1 MNRETCIFNYT
12 KKCTDC
18 GECEICDLDQNKKCD
33 NCGECL
39 QREGIDT
46 QAIKIDEIK
55 EDKNFVD
62 KEDLKKVLKED
73 EKELESLKEFE
84 EDLENE
90 ILQETQ
96 LLKDYDENFKE
107 QGLYAIENVE
117 GVQIEY
123 IEDVDGL
130 SELMEDESRLRK
142 VAYEEFPGLIKI
154 RENK

>member
-18 GECEICDLDQNKKCD
+18 GECEICDLDPNKKCD

-73 EKELESLKEFE
+73 ERELESLKEFE

-90 ILQETQ
+90 ILEKTE

-130 SELMEDESRLRK
+130 SELMEDESRLKK

>member
-90 ILQETQ
+90 ILQETE
-96 LLKDYDENFKE
+96 LIKDYDENFKE

-130 SELMEDESRLRK
+130 SELMEDESRLKK

>member
-90 ILQETQ
+90 ILHETQ

-130 SELMEDESRLRK
+130 SELMEDESRLKK

-154 RENK
+154 REDK

>member
-130 SELMEDESRLRK
+130 SELMEDESRLKK

-154 RENK
+154 REDK

>member
-18 GECEICDLDQNKKCD
+18 GECEICDLNTNKKCD

-55 EDKNFVD
+55 EDKGFVD

-73 EKELESLKEFE
+73 EEELESSKKFE
-84 EDLENE
+84 QDLENE
-90 ILQETQ
+90 ILQDAE

-107 QGLYAIENVE
+107 QGLYAIENVDE
-117 GVQIEY
+117 VQIEY

-130 SELMEDESRLRK
+130 SELMEDESRLKK

>member
-1 MNRETCIFNYT
+1 MNRETCIFDYS

-18 GECEICDLDQNKKCD
+18 GECEICDLNPDKKCD

-46 QAIKIDEIK
+46 SAIKIDEIK
-55 EDKNFVD
+55 EDKNFVN

-73 EKELESLKEFE
+73 EEEFE
-84 EDLENE
+84 EDLELENT
-90 ILQETQ
+90 IPQEAE
-96 LLKDYDENFKE
+96 LLKDYDEDFKE
-107 QGLYAIENVE
+107 KGLYAIENVE

-123 IEDVDGL
+123 IEDIDGL
-130 SELMEDESRLRK
+130 NELMEDESRLKK

-154 RENK
+154 RKDK

>member
-18 GECEICDLDQNKKCD
+18 GECEICDLDPNKKCD

-73 EKELESLKEFE
+73 ERELESLKEFE

-90 ILQETQ
+90 ILKETE

-130 SELMEDESRLRK
+130 SELMEDESRLKK

>member
-18 GECEICDLDQNKKCD
+18 GECEICDLNTNKKCD

-62 KEDLKKVLKED
+62 KEALKKVLKED
-73 EKELESLKEFE
+73 EEELESSKKFE
-84 EDLENE
+84 QDLENV
-90 ILQETQ
+90 ILQDAE

-107 QGLYAIENVE
+107 QGLYAIENVD

-130 SELMEDESRLRK
+130 SELMEDESRLKK
-142 VAYEEFPGLIKI
+142 VA
-154 RENK
+154 

>member
-130 SELMEDESRLRK
+130 SELMEDESRLK
-142 VAYEEFPGLIKI
+142 K
-154 RENK
+154 

>member
-84 EDLENE
+84 EGLENE
-90 ILQETQ
+90 ILQETE
-96 LLKDYDENFKE
+96 LIKDYDENFKE

-130 SELMEDESRLRK
+130 SELMEDESRLKK

>member
-18 GECEICDLDQNKKCD
+18 GECEICDLNPNKKCD
-33 NCGECL
+33 NCAECL

-46 QAIKIDEIK
+46 QAIRIDEIK

-62 KEDLKKVLKED
+62 KEALKKVLKED
-73 EKELESLKEFE
+73 EEEFKFSEEFE
-84 EDLENE
+84 QDLENE
-90 ILQETQ
+90 ILQDEK

-107 QGLYAIENVE
+107 QGLYAIENIDV
-117 GVQIEY
+117 VQIEY

-130 SELMEDESRLRK
+130 SELMEDESRLKK

-154 RENK
+154 RKDK

>member
-130 SELMEDESRLRK
+130 SELMEDESRLKK

>member
-90 ILQETQ
+90 ILKETE

-130 SELMEDESRLRK
+130 SELMEDESRLKK

>member
-90 ILQETQ
+90 ILQETE

-117 GVQIEY
+117 GVEIEY

-130 SELMEDESRLRK
+130 SELMEDESRLKK

>member
-73 EKELESLKEFE
+73 EKELEYLKEFE

-130 SELMEDESRLRK
+130 SELMEDESRLKK

>member
-18 GECEICDLDQNKKCD
+18 GEYEICDLNPNKKCD
-33 NCGECL
+33 NCAECL

-46 QAIKIDEIK
+46 QAIRIDEIK

-62 KEDLKKVLKED
+62 KEALKKVLKED
-73 EKELESLKEFE
+73 EEEFKFSEEFE
-84 EDLENE
+84 QDLENE
-90 ILQETQ
+90 ILQDEK

-107 QGLYAIENVE
+107 QGLYAIENID

-130 SELMEDESRLRK
+130 SELMEDESRLKK

-154 RENK
+154 RKDK

>member
-18 GECEICDLDQNKKCD
+18 GECKICDLDQNKKCD

-130 SELMEDESRLRK
+130 SELMEDESRLKK

>member
-18 GECEICDLDQNKKCD
+18 GECEICDLDPNKKCD

-73 EKELESLKEFE
+73 ERELESLKEFE

-90 ILQETQ
+90 ILEKTE

-130 SELMEDESRLRK
+130 SELMKDESRLK
-142 VAYEEFPGLIKI
+142 K
-154 RENK
+154 

>member
-39 QREGIDT
+39 EKEGIDT

-62 KEDLKKVLKED
+62 KEELKKVLKED

-90 ILQETQ
+90 ILQETE
-96 LLKDYDENFKE
+96 LIKDYDENFKE

-123 IEDVDGL
+123 IEDIDGL
-130 SELMEDESRLRK
+130 SELMEDESKLKK

>member
-39 QREGIDT
+39 QKEGIDT

-90 ILQETQ
+90 ILQETE

-130 SELMEDESRLRK
+130 SELMEDESRLKK

>member
-90 ILQETQ
+90 ILQETE
-96 LLKDYDENFKE
+96 LIKDYDENFKE

-130 SELMEDESRLRK
+130 SELMEDESRLK
-142 VAYEEFPGLIKI
+142 K
-154 RENK
+154 

>member
-39 QREGIDT
+39 QRAGIDT

-130 SELMEDESRLRK
+130 SELMEDESRLKK

-154 RENK
+154 REDK